1 MGEVSPDH
9 AVQWLQQAM
18 AFLSDFDMFVPH
30 TSLLSEFA

>member
-9 AVQWLQQAM
+9 AVQWLQQASST
-18 AFLSDFDMFVPH
+18 LSDFAMFVPH